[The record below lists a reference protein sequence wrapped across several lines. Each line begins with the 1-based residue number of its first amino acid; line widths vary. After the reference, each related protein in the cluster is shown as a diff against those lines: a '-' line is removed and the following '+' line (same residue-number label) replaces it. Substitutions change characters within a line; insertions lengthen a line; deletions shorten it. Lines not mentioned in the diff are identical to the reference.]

1 VRRYLACDGRDVP
14 WDMIRAAW
22 MSVADLAVTPL
33 QDVLGLGSAARMN
46 TPGQPAGNW
55 SWRLLPDQL
64 QSWHRDRLA
73 DLTALYAR

>member
-1 VRRYLACDGRDVP
+1 

-33 QDVLGLGSAARMN
+33 QDVLDLGSQARMN

-55 SWRLLPDQL
+55 SWRFTPGQL
-64 QSWHRDRLA
+64 QPWHRDRLG
-73 DLTALYAR
+73 DLTSLYAR